1 MSRILDSTKGV
12 QMVVTGECG
21 FRPIGQLSDR
31 PVSAVQLHSECRFG
45 HGNAASNLRYLLG
58 PWLGECQT

>member
-1 MSRILDSTKGV
+1 
-12 QMVVTGECG
+12 MVVTGECG